1 MTKAD
6 LEKVMIRISQFW
18 PNFYAKQDSDAI
30 LNVWYP
36 LFKNDDPE
44 EVGRAVTICICTLK
58 FPPTVADIKQQMAEC
73 RLEDQPTA
81 IEAFHV
87 LSEAVK
93 KSSGKADAA
102 EAFNALPPILR
113 RIAGSSGQLVSW
125 YRLSDESFQTVVMSA
140 IRESYM
146 ILAKREAK
154 YYALPAGLQRAE
166 NWRIGAP
173 DLEALPEPVKEKTY
187 DEIMSDMAKSAE
199 EYRAKYGIEVNPE
212 YTDRAEKFA
221 NPTENELK
229 MIAAKQKRRSDLQLE
244 QLKEAERNGRN

>member
-1 MTKAD
+1 MTRAD
-6 LEKVMIRISQFW
+6 FKKIMIRIGQFW
-18 PNFYAKQDSDAI
+18 PTFSAGRDGEMMID
-30 LNVWYP
+30 LWYP
-36 LFKNDDPE
+36 LFQNDQAED
-44 EVGRAVTICICTLK
+44 VARAVTICICTLK
-58 FPPTVADIKQQMAEC
+58 FAPTVADIKQQMAEC

-93 KSSGKADAA
+93 KSCDKAGAA

-113 RIAGSSGQLVSW
+113 RIAGSSGQMVSW

-140 IRESYM
+140 IRESYT

-199 EYRAKYGIEVNPE
+199 EYRAKFGIEVNPE

>member
-140 IRESYM
+140 IRESYT

-199 EYRAKYGIEVNPE
+199 EYREQFGI
-212 YTDRAEKFA
+212 KA
-221 NPTENELK
+221 NPDYAGKVSEFMQPITDIELK
-229 MIAAKQKRRSDLQLE
+229 EIEARKKREDDLRLE
-244 QLKEAERNGRN
+244 RMKI

>member
-1 MTKAD
+1 MTRAD
-6 LEKVMIRISQFW
+6 FKKIMIRIGQFW
-18 PNFYAKQDSDAI
+18 PTFSAGKDGEMMID
-30 LNVWYP
+30 LWYP
-36 LFKNDDPE
+36 LFQNDQAED
-44 EVGRAVTICICTLK
+44 VARAVTICICTLK
-58 FPPTVADIKQQMAEC
+58 FAPTVADIKQQMAEC

-140 IRESYM
+140 IRESYT

-173 DLEALPEPVKEKTY
+173 ELEALPEPVKEKTY

-199 EYRAKYGIEVNPE
+199 DYREQFGIKANPDYAE
-212 YTDRAEKFA
+212 KVSEFMQPITDR
-221 NPTENELK
+221 ELK
-229 MIAAKQKRRSDLQLE
+229 EIEARKKLEDDLRLE
-244 QLKEAERNGRN
+244 RMKI